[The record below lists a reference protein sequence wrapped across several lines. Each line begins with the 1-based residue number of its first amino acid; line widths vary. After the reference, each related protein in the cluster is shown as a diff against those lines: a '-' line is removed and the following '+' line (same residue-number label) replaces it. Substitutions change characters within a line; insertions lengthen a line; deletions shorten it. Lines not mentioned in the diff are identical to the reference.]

1 MLLDEELSSREQ
13 FLNNYLLKKQEE
25 KVSPGLSGVLC
36 GLLVQT
42 QVPYREHYLVGVT
55 DSTLFEQS
63 AETRRTP

>member
-42 QVPYREHYLVGVT
+42 QVPHREHYLVRVT

-63 AETRRTP
+63 SETRRTP